1 MFARFKAFKSTLLW
15 ENTASSGS
23 PSPATGTNTGTGNQ
37 VDITISCFRQFYNA
51 VGYNASA
58 TNGNKP
64 AVTGYLEHPIH
75 LRFLVGDGNPDPV
88 TQQCYANV
96 GANRTVF
103 LPEFSTAYPCVTSVE
118 VPSTFLKRRSSS
130 LVEGSATISLV
141 PHTKTLQSPSTWT
154 VLLWAS
160 MKAGTT
166 SLQYDSG
173 INLLL
178 YAPRV
183 NYIRSTSP
191 TFASFISMFNDAG
204 ITAGKSPLG
213 FLNQWLYE
221 DGYMALNDI
230 TEGNN
235 LGCGTQGFKL
245 LLDGI
250 LVVTGLG
257 TPNFEKLKVLVLV
270 LAL

>member
-37 VDITISCFRQFYNA
+37 VDITISCLRQFYNA
-51 VGYNASA
+51 IGYNASA

-88 TQQCYANV
+88 TQQCYADV

-141 PHTKTLQSPSTWT
+141 PRPAYQDTAVPKYLDSLALGIYEGWYNLHTASSSST
-154 VLLWAS
+154 
-160 MKAGTT
+160 K
-166 SLQYDSG
+166 
-173 INLLL
+173 
-178 YAPRV
+178 V
-183 NYIRSTSP
+183 NYIHSTSP

-230 TEGNN
+230 AEGNN

-250 LVVTGLG
+250 LIVTGLG